1 VNQDSSLYLDE
12 QHSDSYGIDLL
23 SIALIGPDEDRRKAV
38 AGALARCQSGETRE
52 FFSYPAS
59 LDDVPRMLEQHYDI
73 VIIDLD
79 SLPEYALEL
88 VESICANSPAT
99 VMVFS
104 EKTDAELLVRCM
116 RAGAREFLTLPLAQ
130 STMAEALVRA
140 SARRSAVR
148 PAAPKKALGRLLVFL
163 GAKGGDGVTTLAC
176 NFAVS
181 VAQESGQ
188 STLLIDLDLPLGDAA
203 LNLGVAAEYSTINA
217 LQNASRLDASFLS
230 TLLVKHSS
238 GVSVLAAPGKF
249 PQFPAS
255 NEAIDKLI
263 SVARQ
268 EFENV
273 IVDMGSRLDLMG
285 TCLFKDGATI
295 YLVIQAGIAGLR
307 NSNRLISQ
315 YFSTEVPKLE
325 IVLNRYQS
333 RQGVAEE
340 GVTKALTRPANW
352 KIPNDYA
359 AVRRM
364 QHTAIPL
371 ALEDSPISRLIRQM
385 ARTACGL
392 PATPEK
398 GSGFSL
404 KKISRSI
411 SAKISTSEET
421 PAFTPPAPAPE
432 PEKAVSAIAAPQP
445 DAAANIPTKPV
456 DTAPAAAVPAA
467 ETPAQTAPEDA
478 ASRTPAEEAA
488 AGAPG
493 SEGAPSK
500 PAEPETRTYKGATYV
515 RGEDGQWHLQRTP
528 TGEVIPETPVIAWST
543 PAPIAYGTLLG
554 ATQLNAM
561 ASVPGTFTYNPSV
574 GDVLPVGVNTLTVD
588 FTPADAAAYTTAQAT
603 VQLTVT
609 QAAPAITW
617 PAPAPIFVRTAL
629 GAAELNATA
638 SVPGTFVYTPAAGDV
653 LPAGV
658 HTLSVTF
665 TPDDAVGYT
674 QAQASVSLTV
684 TQATPIITWP
694 APASIAYGTALG
706 ANQLNATASVPGTLV
721 YSPAAG
727 DVLSAGVR
735 TLSVTFTPE
744 DAEGYTTAQATVSLT
759 VTQATPIITWPAP
772 APISQGAELSSAQL
786 NATSLVSG
794 TFVYAPAAGEV
805 LAEGT
810 HTLSTTFTPADA
822 ADYAA
827 VQASASLTVTKA
839 APEIV
844 RPEPAA
850 ISRDAVLSAAPL
862 IVEAQPEPPALTPL
876 VEAPELAAPVAPA
889 VPVAPVAPA
898 KPALR
903 KAAAKTP
910 AQPRVK
916 APKKAPVKAPAKP
929 AVEAAVVAPAEP
941 TAEAPLKAAVAAP
954 AITPAKVLDAAPAV
968 TPAKVLTEAPVK
980 APAKPPVEIPAKAP
994 VKAAAKAEV
1003 KAPVKA
1009 REKAPPKARAKAHA
1023 KAHATPLA
1031 EMPAAPS
1038 ADVPV
1043 TAIVKAGAPK
1053 SPIEVGPGLDLM
1065 GSAVFED
1072 GTTIYLVMQPGSAGV
1087 PNSNRL
1093 VSQFFAAGGPKPDF
1107 VINRFEPRSQGVPE
1121 GQTSTALTRPAYSP
1135 ISGLIG
1141 QMARP
1146 ASDLPATP
1154 EKKSSFS
1161 LKGLGRSIW
1170 SKISPAEKA
1179 PSFTQLGLKDDQEN
1193 AAPAHGPTLSDL
1205 TATLPA
1211 KPVPA
1216 PPPSASF
1223 AAPTQMP
1230 FTPAQAVDRT
1240 EPAAAS
1246 RAAGQSA
1253 STPKHHEPETR
1264 IYRGATY
1271 VKGADGQWHLR
1282 KPDAGEVKKETPH
1295 KAWTMPAP
1303 AASSPVPGA
1312 AEPGAKPEPL
1322 PAKAAPVEA
1331 KEPVLV
1337 PAPEQKPE
1345 PKEIPAKAPV
1355 EPPVKAAQK
1364 PALKA
1369 PAKRLAKPAP
1379 RPLKKAPAKPPVK
1392 AAQKPVAKAPAKR
1405 TAKAASKPQAKAP
1418 VKKLVKPAP
1427 KPPAKALVKKL
1438 VKAAQ
1443 KLSAKAPAKRL
1454 VKPAPK
1460 PPAKTLAKRSN
1471 KKADTKLPAKAPAR
1485 KPAPARKKPV
1495 SAPKRKPSKAVKPP
1509 QPAVQKPA
1517 PQPVVV
1523 QLPASEPAKLS

>member
-23 SIALIGPDEDRRKAV
+23 SIALIGPDENRRRAV
-38 AGALARCQSGETRE
+38 ASALAGCQSGETRE

-148 PAAPKKALGRLLVFL
+148 PVAVKKALGRLLVFL

-203 LNLGVAAEYSTINA
+203 LNLGVIAEYSAINA

-230 TLLVKHSS
+230 TLLVRHSS

-255 NEAIDKLI
+255 SEAIDKLI

-273 IVDMGSRLDLMG
+273 VIDMGSRLDLMG
-285 TCLFKDGATI
+285 TSLFKEGATV

-315 YFSTEVPKLE
+315 YFSTDVPKLE
-325 IVLNRYQS
+325 IVLNRFQS
-333 RQGVAEE
+333 RTQGVGEVE
-340 GVTKALTRPANW
+340 ITKALTRPAQW

-411 SAKISTSEET
+411 SAKISSSDEMQSFTT
-421 PAFTPPAPAPE
+421 PVPAPE
-432 PEKAVSAIAAPQP
+432 PEKAVSAISAAQP
-445 DAAANIPTKPV
+445 DATANIPAKPV
-456 DTAPAAAVPAA
+456 ETAPVAAAPVAATQAQTEPAAATERAA
-467 ETPAQTAPEDA
+467 RTAN
-478 ASRTPAEEAA
+478 EEAA
-488 AGAPG
+488 AAAAQG
-493 SEGAPSK
+493 SETSPSQ
-500 PAEPETRTYKGATYV
+500 PTEPETRTYKGATYV
-515 RGEDGQWHLQRTP
+515 RGEDGQWHLQRTQD
-528 TGEVIPETPVIAWST
+528 GEVIPETPVIAWST
-543 PAPIAYGTLLG
+543 PAPIAYGAVLG

-561 ASVPGTFTYNPSV
+561 ASVPGTFAYNPSA
-574 GDVLPVGVNTLTVD
+574 GEVLPVGENTLTVN
-588 FTPADAAAYTTAQAT
+588 FTPNDAAGYTTAQTT
-603 VQLTVT
+603 VQLTVN
-609 QAAPAITW
+609 QATPAITW
-617 PAPAPIFVRTAL
+617 PAPAPIFLRTAL
-629 GAAELNATA
+629 SAAQLNATA
-638 SVPGTFVYTPAAGDV
+638 SVPGTFTYTPAAGEV
-653 LPAGV
+653 LPAGE

-665 TPDDAVGYT
+665 TPDDADGYT
-674 QAQASVSLTV
+674 EAQASVSLTV
-684 TQATPIITWP
+684 AQATPTITWP

-706 ANQLNATASVPGTLV
+706 ANQLNATASVPGTFV

-735 TLSVTFTPE
+735 TLSATFTPD
-744 DAEGYTTAQATVSLT
+744 DAEGYTTAQADVSLT
-759 VTQATPIITWPAP
+759 VTQATPIVTWPSP
-772 APISQGAELSSAQL
+772 AAISQGAALDSTQL

-794 TFVYAPAAGEV
+794 TFAYTPAAGEV

-810 HTLSTTFTPADA
+810 HMLSATFTPADA
-822 ADYAA
+822 ADYAV
-827 VQASASLTVTKA
+827 VQATVLLTVTKA
-839 APEIV
+839 IQEVAV
-844 RPEPAA
+844 PEPAV
-850 ISRDAVLSAAPL
+850 ITLEAVLTAAPP

-876 VEAPELAAPVAPA
+876 VEALPEPSAPSAPSVPAALSAPTAPA
-889 VPVAPVAPA
+889 EPEPV
-898 KPALR
+898 

-910 AQPRVK
+910 AQPRVR
-916 APKKAPVKAPAKP
+916 APKKAPAKP
-929 AVEAAVVAPAEP
+929 AVEAPAKAAVEIPATTPAKALAEAPAE
-941 TAEAPLKAAVAAP
+941 APIV
-954 AITPAKVLDAAPAV
+954 
-968 TPAKVLTEAPVK
+968 
-980 APAKPPVEIPAKAP
+980 PPVEIPAKVPVHAP
-994 VKAAAKAEV
+994 AKAEV
-1003 KAPVKA
+1003 KAPAKA
-1009 REKAPPKARAKAHA
+1009 REKAPPKARVKASV
-1023 KAHATPLA
+1023 KAPAIRLA
-1031 EMPAAPS
+1031 EMPPTPS
-1038 ADVPV
+1038 AEAPV

-1087 PNSNRL
+1087 PNSTRL

-1107 VINRFEPRSQGVPE
+1107 VMNRFEPRSQGVAD
-1121 GQTSTALTRPAYSP
+1121 GQTSTALTRPAYAP
-1135 ISGLIG
+1135 LSGLMG
-1141 QMARP
+1141 KMAQP
-1146 ASDLPATP
+1146 STDLPATA
-1154 EKKSSFS
+1154 EKKPSFS

-1170 SKISPAEKA
+1170 SKITTPEKP
-1179 PSFTQLGLKDDQEN
+1179 PSFTQLGLRDDEESQES
-1193 AAPAHGPTLSDL
+1193 AAPSHGPTLSDL

-1223 AAPTQMP
+1223 TATAQTP
-1230 FTPAQAVDRT
+1230 FTPAPDRT
-1240 EPAAAS
+1240 GSAAAS
-1246 RAAGQSA
+1246 RAAGHGV
-1253 STPKHHEPETR
+1253 STPKQPEPETR
-1264 IYRGATY
+1264 LYKGATY
-1271 VKGADGQWHLR
+1271 VRGADGQWHLR
-1282 KPDAGEVKKETPH
+1282 APESSEVKKKTPVV
-1295 KAWTMPAP
+1295 ARVTPAP
-1303 AASSPVPGA
+1303 AASSSVPSSP
-1312 AEPGAKPEPL
+1312 EPAAKPEPT

-1331 KEPVLV
+1331 KEPA

-1345 PKEIPAKAPV
+1345 PQTIPAKAAAK
-1355 EPPVKAAQK
+1355 PPVKAARK
-1364 PALKA
+1364 PAAKA
-1369 PAKRLAKPAP
+1369 PAKKLAKPAP
-1379 RPLKKAPAKPPVK
+1379 KPLKKAPAKPPVK
-1392 AAQKPVAKAPAKR
+1392 AAPKPAAKAPVKKLAKAAQKPSAKAPAKRPVKAVAKPSAKAPAKKLVKSASKPVAKAPAKWLNK
-1405 TAKAASKPQAKAP
+1405 KAAAKPAGKASAKRLNKKAAAKPAAKAP
-1418 VKKLVKPAP
+1418 VRKT
-1427 KPPAKALVKKL
+1427 
-1438 VKAAQ
+1438 
-1443 KLSAKAPAKRL
+1443 APAK
-1454 VKPAPK
+1454 
-1460 PPAKTLAKRSN
+1460 
-1471 KKADTKLPAKAPAR
+1471 
-1485 KPAPARKKPV
+1485 KKPV
-1495 SAPKRKPSKAVKPP
+1495 PAPKRKPAKAVKPTP
-1509 QPAVQKPA
+1509 PAVQKPTQSAVQKPIQPAVQKPA
-1517 PQPVVV
+1517 PESAV
-1523 QLPASEPAKLS
+1523 QLPASEPAKQS